1 MHNEFGTARR
11 RRRFGITTAGCTVAV
26 VVAGALAAPAAHASS
41 VTDLTTGLGSA
52 VGSTVTGAGSTAPT
66 ASPVLST
73 PILTTPTLG
82 LTPVPVPVPV
92 PVPAPSTG
100 LPGLVTVGGDGTG
113 LTVDVGNGLVTVG
126 AGSGSSTGSGVSV
139 GVGGGAVDIATGGST
154 TVTTGDPSIG
164 GGGHVD
170 SGGDG
175 GTPVVPGLPGIP
187 GAPGAPGI
195 PGAGGA
201 PADSD
206 TPAIPTTTGGSS
218 GSDAPIISGTP
229 SVPGVPTGAPTG
241 GTSPAPAPSPSAL
254 PRLLSATVAASVA
267 TVYPKKDGYRDTVSF
282 LVKQETSTGAVI
294 PVTGSAVL
302 TKAGKAVKT
311 WALVRSTQTLVW
323 NGLVDGAVKPGTYL
337 LRATARAGDGQ
348 AFTSSTRTVVSAKRL
363 VTKSVSLS
371 TGKVTKLT
379 NKAMPKPARTSL
391 VKGLPVRLRVI
402 TSAKGIK
409 GVGKLVF
416 TAGKKSFSVP
426 VRSGKHAAGYIRVPR
441 AFTAVHMRPVLKAK
455 HGTVRSVKL
464 IWKYGQLK

>member
-41 VTDLTTGLGSA
+41 ITDLTTGI
-52 VGSTVTGAGSTAPT
+52 GSTVTGVGSAVTTTGTLLTGSGSTAPT
-66 ASPVLST
+66 TSPVLTT
-73 PILTTPTLG
+73 PILTTPVVDL
-82 LTPVPVPVPV
+82 PS
-92 PVPAPSTG
+92 APTAG
-100 LPGLVTVGGDGTG
+100 LPGLATVDGDGTG

-126 AGSGSSTGSGVSV
+126 AGTGSSTGSGISV
-139 GVGGGAVDIATGGST
+139 GIGEGAVGATTGGST
-154 TVTTGDPSIG
+154 TVTTADPTNGAPSVG
-164 GGGHVD
+164 GGSHIGVGT
-170 SGGDG
+170 GGG
-175 GTPVVPGLPGIP
+175 VGTPTVP
-187 GAPGAPGI
+187 
-195 PGAGGA
+195 
-201 PADSD
+201 
-206 TPAIPTTTGGSS
+206 
-218 GSDAPIISGTP
+218 
-229 SVPGVPTGAPTG
+229 GAPTG
-241 GTSPAPAPSPSAL
+241 GTSPAPAPSSSPV